1 MGGEVLKLN
10 KSYMPIEII
19 DWTEAI
25 TLWASNKAEIIS
37 TYDDRILHTGNHFVI
52 PQMYKNKSYIQSIY
66 DEKLESWK
74 TAMNMPSVIRL
85 LTFTSPKKHLKFF
98 ESFTRENIY
107 QRDHGICQYCGT
119 PVSRN
124 KFTYDHVIP
133 KSRGGRTS
141 WDNIVACCLP
151 CNSKKDNRTPQ
162 EANMK
167 LIQKPYAPI
176 LANDYNSAVIKRL
189 KGISRVWNNSHWAQY
204 IYWNVELQQD

>member
-37 TYDDRILHTGNHFVI
+37 TYQDRIVHTGNHFVI

-66 DEKLESWK
+66 DEKLESFK

-85 LTFTSPKKHLKFF
+85 FTFVQPSKHMKFF
-98 ESFTRENIY
+98 QSFTRENIY
-107 QRDHGICQYCGT
+107 LRDNGKCQYCGI

-124 KFTYDHVIP
+124 KF
-133 KSRGGRTS
+133 
-141 WDNIVACCLP
+141 IVCCCLP
-151 CNSKKDNRTPQ
+151 CNSKKDNRTLQ
-162 EANMK
+162 EAGMK
-167 LIQKPYAPI
+167 LIQKPYAPKI
-176 LANDYNSAVIKRL
+176 ADSYNEAMIKKL
-189 KGISRVWNNSHWAQY
+189 KGISRVWNNSHWRQY